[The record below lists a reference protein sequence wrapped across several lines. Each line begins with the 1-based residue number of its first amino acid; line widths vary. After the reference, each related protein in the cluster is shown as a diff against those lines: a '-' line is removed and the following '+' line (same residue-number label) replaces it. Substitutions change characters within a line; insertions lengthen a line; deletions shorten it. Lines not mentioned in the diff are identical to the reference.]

1 MSISEQRLAVL
12 AEAETWLKTP
22 FHYQACVKG
31 CGVAC
36 GPFLIAVYN
45 AVGIFVDANVGH
57 FPPDWHMHT
66 TEERYLD
73 TVRKY
78 ARPVESPQPADM
90 VFFRVFKNRPFCH
103 GGIVVDWP
111 LIIHSADKRC
121 VEYLDVSQTALGT
134 RERVLLSPWV

>member
-1 MSISEQRLAVL
+1 MTISEQRPDNNFNAVL

-45 AVGIFVDANVGH
+45 AVGIPVDANVGH

-73 TVRKY
+73 TVLQY
-78 ARPVESPQPADM
+78 ARVVESPSQPIWFSFASTASTSHGHTAM
-90 VFFRVFKNRPFCH
+90 V
-103 GGIVVDWP
+103 G
-111 LIIHSADKRC
+111 
-121 VEYLDVSQTALGT
+121 
-134 RERVLLSPWV
+134 LLWNGR